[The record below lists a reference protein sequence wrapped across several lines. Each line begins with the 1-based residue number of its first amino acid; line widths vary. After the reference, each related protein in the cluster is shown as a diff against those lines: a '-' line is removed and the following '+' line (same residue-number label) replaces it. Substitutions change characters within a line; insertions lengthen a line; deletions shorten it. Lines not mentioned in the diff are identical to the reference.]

1 MVMTPADFAAVQ
13 AQPTDAEARFLADCV
28 TAYVVNHPKPSVPP
42 QGGGPLNGRL
52 LTEVARLHKLT
63 LFLPRDRAHLPP
75 GCDTV
80 PQTVD
85 AIRLRT
91 LKMNHQSLASA
102 AEVGDVLTRAGIAH
116 MHFKGPLQQIAL
128 YGDLL
133 RKPVG
138 DADVLVAKSDHRQ
151 ACSLLEAAG
160 YVSTDQRKQT
170 WWTVFLSEV
179 HLRKGGA
186 GPMVDL
192 HHGLQQTGLPGPYRT
207 ELFTRRAVDM
217 DYSGRTFHVASPADR
232 CLIAAISVTK
242 ALYGH
247 EPCGG
252 SATDLWA
259 AWRRLSAADREKT
272 GKLAQLHGLESTLAL
287 AVRVVCA
294 MFGAPAQ
301 ADFADAG
308 APDFL
313 RQMTG
318 PQGILQDLDD
328 AALARIG
335 WQPWNIDGRTN
346 RGLRRRSILTAL
358 CAGQPLRLMRET
370 VVLAASE
377 VYRRG
382 LERAEH
388 AAEKGTAP

>member
-1 MVMTPADFAAVQ
+1 MVMTPADFVTVQ
-13 AQPTDAEARFLADCV
+13 GQPTDAEARFLADCV
-28 TAYVVNHPKPSVPP
+28 TAHVLYHPGTPALP
-42 QGGGPLNGRL
+42 QSDVPLNGRL

-63 LFLPRDRAHLPP
+63 LFLPRDPALLPP

-80 PQTVD
+80 PATVD
-85 AIRLRT
+85 NIRLRT

-102 AEVGDVLTRAGIAH
+102 SEVGDVLTRAGIAH

-170 WWTVFLSEV
+170 WWTMFLSEV
-179 HLRKGGA
+179 HLRKGGT

-192 HHGLQQTGLPGPYRT
+192 HHGLQQTGLPSPHRT

-217 DYSGRTFHVASPADR
+217 DYAGRTYHVASPADR
-232 CLIAAISVTK
+232 CLIAAISLTK
-242 ALYGH
+242 ALYGQ
-247 EPCGG
+247 EPCGA

-259 AWRRLSAADREKT
+259 AWRRLSASDREKT
-272 GKLAQLHGLESTLAL
+272 GKLAQLHGLETTLAL

-294 MFGAPAQ
+294 MFGAPAK
-301 ADFADAG
+301 AEFADAG
-308 APDFL
+308 APTFL
-313 RQMTG
+313 RQMIG
-318 PQGILQDLDD
+318 PQGIAQGHND

-335 WQPWNIDGRTN
+335 WQPWRTDSP
-346 RGLRRRSILTAL
+346 RLRRRTILTTL
-358 CAGQPLRLMRET
+358 CAGQPLRLARET
-370 VVLAASE
+370 IVLAASE

-382 LERAEH
+382 LERTEQ
-388 AAEKGTAP
+388 AAEKGAAP